1 MQTIWILGATGQG
14 GRTIARELVA
24 GGADVVLVGRD
35 RSRLTTVAESL
46 GGTVRTQMA
55 PGLPELVTLMGAEK
69 PAVVVNTIGPFS
81 VTTMAL
87 ARASMAA
94 GSHYVDLAN
103 ELEPVRALLDLDA
116 DARSQGVTL
125 VTGAGFGVL
134 ATETLVIGLR
144 GDRPAA
150 ESARVAALPAVD
162 GMGSAVLASV
172 IDAVA
177 HGGRRYRDGHLVRTR
192 LGADHARIPLPDL
205 PARDALA
212 VPTGEL
218 EAAHRASGAG
228 DVLAYSGEVPSGRM
242 VRALLPAVSA
252 LLAVRPIRAGLQ
264 RFVSRM
270 RLSPPVKSGDVSWAY
285 ARLQW
290 PDGTHREAWLRTGEG
305 YDFTAKVA
313 AHTAARIS
321 NGAAKA
327 GAFTPGALFGTDLAR
342 DAGAE
347 IITTENLG
355 GTTHYLV
362 SPRGTTPADPARRS

>member
-1 MQTIWILGATGQG
+1 MRTIWILGATGRG
-14 GRTIARELVA
+14 GRAIAGELLA

-35 RSRLTTVAESL
+35 HRRLTTVAESL
-46 GGTVRTQMA
+46 GGPVRTQLA
-55 PGLPELVTLMGAEK
+55 CGLTELSTLIGAEK

-81 VTTMAL
+81 LTTMAL

-94 GSHYVDLAN
+94 GTHYVDLAN

-116 DARSQGVTL
+116 DAQRHKVTL

-134 ATETLVIGLR
+134 ATETLVIELR
-144 GDRPAA
+144 SDRPA
-150 ESARVAALPAVD
+150 ERARVAALPAVD
-162 GMGSAVLASV
+162 EMGSAVLASV
-172 IDAVA
+172 IDALA
-177 HGGRRYRDGHLVRTR
+177 HGGRRYRDGHLVRSR
-192 LGADHARIPLPDL
+192 LGADHARIPLPGL

-228 DVLAYSGEVPSGRM
+228 DVLAYSSEVPSGPM

-252 LLAVRPIRAGLQ
+252 LLAARPIRAGLQ
-264 RFVSRM
+264 GFVSRM

-362 SPRGTTPADPARRS
+362 SPLGTTLADPARRS

>member
-1 MQTIWILGATGQG
+1 MRTIWILGATGQG
-14 GRTIARELVA
+14 GRAIARELVA
-24 GGADVVLVGRD
+24 VGGADVVLVGRD
-35 RSRLTTVAESL
+35 DSRLTTVAESL
-46 GGTVRTQMA
+46 GGTVRTRMA
-55 PGLPELVTLMGAEK
+55 AGLTELVTLIGAEK

-81 VTTMAL
+81 VTTIAL
-87 ARASMAA
+87 ARASMSA

-103 ELEPVRALLDLDA
+103 ELEPVRELLDLDA
-116 DARSQGVTL
+116 DARSRGVTL

-228 DVLAYSGEVPSGRM
+228 AVLAYSGEVPSGRIA
-242 VRALLPAVSA
+242 RALLPAVSA
-252 LLAVRPIRAGLQ
+252 LLAVRPIRAVLQ

-270 RLSPPVKSGDVSWAY
+270 RLSPPVKSGEVSWAY
-285 ARLQW
+285 ARLEW
-290 PDGTHREAWLRTGEG
+290 AGGTHREAWLRTGEG
-305 YDFTAKVA
+305 YGFTAKVA

-321 NGAAKA
+321 NGTAQA

-347 IITTENLG
+347 IITPDGVT
-355 GTTHYLV
+355 
-362 SPRGTTPADPARRS
+362 R

>member
-1 MQTIWILGATGQG
+1 MRTIWILGATGKG
-14 GRTIARELVA
+14 GRAIARELVA

-35 RSRLTTVAESL
+35 HSRLTTVAESL
-46 GGTVRTQMA
+46 GGPVHTRVA
-55 PGLPELVTLMGAEK
+55 SGLPELVTLIGAEK

-81 VTTMAL
+81 VTAMPL

-103 ELEPVRALLDLDA
+103 ELEPVRELLDLDA
-116 DARSQGVTL
+116 DARSHGVTL

-150 ESARVAALPAVD
+150 ERARVAALPAVD
-162 GMGSAVLASV
+162 GLGSAVLASV

-177 HGGRRYRDGHLVRTR
+177 HGGRRYRDGHLVRAR

-228 DVLAYSGEVPSGRM
+228 AVLAYSGEVPSGRM
-242 VRALLPAVSA
+242 ARALLPVVSA
-252 LLAVRPIRAGLQ
+252 LLAERPIRAVLQ

-270 RLSPPVKSGDVSWAY
+270 RLSPPVKSGEVSWAY
-285 ARLQW
+285 ARLEW
-290 PDGTHREAWLRTGEG
+290 GGTHREAWLRTGEG
-305 YDFTAKVA
+305 YGFTAKVA

-321 NGAAKA
+321 NGAAEA

-347 IITTENLG
+347 IITPDGVT
-355 GTTHYLV
+355 
-362 SPRGTTPADPARRS
+362 R